1 LLLLTDEGLL
11 QQRLTDPRWGH
22 WRRYWAQVEGQPSD
36 ADLEPLRT
44 GIELQGRP
52 TLPARARPLADL
64 EVAEAAVGERNPPI
78 RVRRFLPLVRRAAWH
93 IHGSGRE
100 GLEIEDLVQAGI
112 VALTECAQ
120 RHTGPTEDGFAAYA
134 KLRVRGAMVD
144 LVRRSTPLS
153 RSASDRRKLLA
164 GAAQTLT
171 TTLGRAPTED
181 ELAEAMGMT
190 TAALGELRASSE
202 PMRFEPID
210 DTYSDSDMAFADD
223 RPDSFE
229 LLADEQTRGVVV
241 AAIAGLPERLQRV
254 IQLYFVEELNL
265 AEIAEVLSVSVPRVH
280 QLKAQALDKLRSALG
295 DEFDVL

>member
-1 LLLLTDEGLL
+1 MNHDH
-11 QQRLTDPRWGH
+11 RSF
-22 WRRYWAQVEGQPSD
+22 A
-36 ADLEPLRT
+36 A
-44 GIELQGRP
+44 
-52 TLPARARPLADL
+52 ARAYQGGTAD
-64 EVAEAAVGERNPPI
+64 RI
-78 RVRRFLPLVRRAAWH
+78 RRFLPMVRRLAWH
-93 IHGSGRE
+93 VHGSGRA
-100 GLEIEDLVQAGI
+100 GIEIDDLIQAGL

-120 RHTGPTEDGFAAYA
+120 KHNGPTEDGFAAYA

-144 LVRRSTPLS
+144 LVRRASPLS

-229 LLADEQTRGVVV
+229 LLADEQTRGQVVS
-241 AAIAGLPERLQRV
+241 AIAGLPERLQMV

-280 QLKAQALDKLRSALG
+280 QLKAQALDKLRAALG
-295 DEFDVL
+295 EGFDVL

>member
-1 LLLLTDEGLL
+1 MNHDH
-11 QQRLTDPRWGH
+11 RSF
-22 WRRYWAQVEGQPSD
+22 A
-36 ADLEPLRT
+36 A
-44 GIELQGRP
+44 
-52 TLPARARPLADL
+52 ARAYQGGTAD
-64 EVAEAAVGERNPPI
+64 RI
-78 RVRRFLPLVRRAAWH
+78 RRFLPMVRRLAWH
-93 IHGSGRE
+93 VHGSGRAGIE
-100 GLEIEDLVQAGI
+100 VEDLVQAGL

-120 RHTGPTEDGFAAYA
+120 KHNAPTEDGFAAYA

-153 RSASDRRKLLA
+153 RAASDRRRLLA
-164 GAAQTLT
+164 GAAQALT
-171 TTLGRAPTED
+171 TTLGRAPSED

-190 TAALGELRASSE
+190 TAGLSELRASSE

-229 LLADEQTRGVVV
+229 ILADEQSRTQVV
-241 AAIAGLPERLQRV
+241 AAIASLPERLQTV